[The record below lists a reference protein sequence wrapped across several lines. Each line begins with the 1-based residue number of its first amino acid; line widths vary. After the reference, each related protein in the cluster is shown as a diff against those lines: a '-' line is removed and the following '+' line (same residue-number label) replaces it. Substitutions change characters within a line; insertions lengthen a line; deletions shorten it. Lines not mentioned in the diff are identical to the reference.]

1 MPAAETNGNAH
12 FFGTRAVFIRI
23 TGCGESNVPT
33 ALVVDDEPLVRRM
46 VALVLEQDGIS
57 VLTAGNGP
65 DAIELSRSHRGEI
78 DLLVS
83 DVRMPQMDGCT
94 LANQLQEENPELPV
108 LLISGYCEN
117 EPAERSRFPL
127 LSKPFSVASLLQ
139 IVHCLLS
146 HAVGHAPGGRS
157 APVIS
162 SNAGQKPPE
171 EG

>member
-1 MPAAETNGNAH
+1 MGVERPK
-12 FFGTRAVFIRI
+12 
-23 TGCGESNVPT
+23 VPT

-46 VALVLEQDGIS
+46 VAMVLEQDGIS

-65 DAIELSRSHRGEI
+65 DAIELSRSHHGEI

-94 LANQLQEENPELPV
+94 LANQLQAENPNLPV

-117 EPAERSRFPL
+117 DAAERSRFPIL
-127 LSKPFSVASLLQ
+127 PKPFSVTNLLR
-139 IVHCLLS
+139 IVHGLLNQ
-146 HAVGHAPGGRS
+146 AVRRTS
-157 APVIS
+157 ASGSAAVIS
-162 SNAGQKPPE
+162 PDAGRKPE